1 MCLFLCGGW
10 IPGIK
15 ILVFYRNSRQ
25 NLLPFP
31 GKKSCVCF
39 CDFIY
44 PCVHILR
51 NILCTETKTSSPN
64 IISYHTTDRKTS
76 PLILFV
82 FMCSYMYIRL
92 CVLPACIC
100 MFVYHGNPRQYPDH
114 SRRVPEE
121 TGRSRARVPP
131 NLGCHLPHSSTQ
143 FPGGRLEDYICKS
156 DLLTRLQIFW
166 CLKIL
171 SSYLHVVLVAQ
182 CAIVLLSWIQT
193 KCWGICF
200 LQQSPDWIPFVL
212 YRKRG
217 DFWRIDVWILTS
229 AKHAWKKPSR
239 QKPKQ
244 QWVFSFHCWFCR
256 FSSCLLYKYL
266 NHSNYSNH
274 WPTAARQQYLILNS
288 QVVTL

>member
-92 CVLPACIC
+92 RVLPVCIC

-156 DLLTRLQIFW
+156 DLLTRNILVLEDIKFIFTRGADCTVRHCAAKLDTNQVLGDLFPAAVSWLDPFCPLQKERRLLENRRLDLDI
-166 CLKIL
+166 CKARLKKAKQAEAKAAVSFQFSL
-171 SSYLHVVLVAQ
+171 LVL
-182 CAIVLLSWIQT
+182 
-193 KCWGICF
+193 
-200 LQQSPDWIPFVL
+200 
-212 YRKRG
+212 
-217 DFWRIDVWILTS
+217 
-229 AKHAWKKPSR
+229 
-239 QKPKQ
+239 
-244 QWVFSFHCWFCR
+244 
-256 FSSCLLYKYL
+256 
-266 NHSNYSNH
+266 
-274 WPTAARQQYLILNS
+274 
-288 QVVTL
+288 